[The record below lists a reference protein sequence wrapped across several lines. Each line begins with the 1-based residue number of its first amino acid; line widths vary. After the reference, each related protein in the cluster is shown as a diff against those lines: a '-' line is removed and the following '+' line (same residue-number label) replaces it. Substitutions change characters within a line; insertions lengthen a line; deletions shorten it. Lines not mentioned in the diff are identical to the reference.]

1 MQISGTS
8 LTGTGFRAVIN
19 IPWKNCVMK
28 IEFRKIRSIM
38 SVWIDEIFHIQ
49 TISNQW
55 IRKK

>member
-19 IPWKNCVMK
+19 IPWKNGVMK

-38 SVWIDEIFHIQ
+38 SVGIDEIFHIQ
-49 TISNQW
+49 TPLC
-55 IRKK
+55 R